1 MLDLKQEV
9 TLPKGVTKLNVD
21 ASVAVPP
28 VCTVHFNLHPS
39 IVSPTCCKGTNGKN
53 LLEYKQLADDNTE

>member
-9 TLPKGVTKLNVD
+9 GLPEGVTELNVD
-21 ASVAVPP
+21 ALVAVPP

-53 LLEYKQLADDNTE
+53 LLENKQLADDNTE